1 MGDLNGGI
9 TRPPGGSGATVP
21 MRPAHLDNVPTFPGS
36 ETGGDG
42 IENGD
47 SSEDSNGGSS
57 LPIFPGFQDEDG
69 DDGLDIDSILPGL
82 PDNGAPAVTNPPP
95 VAPGEFTKGTPKAR
109 CYVVT
114 TWRRINPV
122 PSNSPWTHLAPLS
135 PFLIFV

>member
-1 MGDLNGGI
+1 
-9 TRPPGGSGATVP
+9 
-21 MRPAHLDNVPTFPGS
+21 MRPDHLDNVPTFPGS

-42 IENGD
+42 IDNGD

-95 VAPGEFTKGTPKAR
+95 VAPGEFTKGTPMVRCNCGHNLEKNKYSRTVQSYQIVHGLIYPLFSFLCDNMLLLYLAR
-109 CYVVT
+109 F
-114 TWRRINPV
+114 W
-122 PSNSPWTHLAPLS
+122 
-135 PFLIFV
+135 

>member
-9 TRPPGGSGATVP
+9 ARPPGGSGATVP
-21 MRPAHLDNVPTFPGS
+21 MRPDHLDNIPTFPGS

-47 SSEDSNGGSS
+47 SSEDSNGVSS

-109 CYVVT
+109 CNCGHNLEENKY
-114 TWRRINPV
+114 
-122 PSNSPWTHLAPLS
+122 SP
-135 PFLIFV
+135 IK